1 MDKKS
6 CRKHL
11 SDKIRLNIKENRPH
25 KQAIAIA
32 YRQTE
37 KEFPGCEKV
46 FGSMR
51 RRSTRRRSMRNRRMR
66 SKKTINDG
74 GSDFFMFTETHLNT
88 PHQQYQYSS
97 TTKNNKKTVEAKYNA
112 ETGYKFKLRKD
123 IDDKSKPR
131 LTKYQENE
139 DKRSDFDRIFY
150 NKVFKKINDESLPF
164 LALSQIEDEPFEVLY

>member
-1 MDKKS
+1 MDMKKS

-11 SDKIRLNIKENRPH
+11 SNKIRLNMKENRPR

-46 FGSMR
+46 FRSMR
-51 RRSTRRRSMRNRRMR
+51 RRSMKRKR
-66 SKKTINDG
+66 SKKTKNDG

-123 IDDKSKPR
+123 IDENSKPR

-139 DKRSDFDRIFY
+139 DKSSDSDRIFY
-150 NKVFKKINDESLPF
+150 DRVLKKINDESLPF
-164 LALSQIEDEPFEVLY
+164 LALSQIEDTPFDVLY

>member
-1 MDKKS
+1 MDKKL

-11 SDKIRLNIKENRPH
+11 SNKIRLNMKENRPR

-37 KEFPGCEKV
+37 KEFSGCEKV
-46 FGSMR
+46 FRSIRRKSMR
-51 RRSTRRRSMRNRRMR
+51 R
-66 SKKTINDG
+66 KKTKNDG
-74 GSDFFMFTETHLNT
+74 GGDFFMFTETHLNT

-123 IDDKSKPR
+123 IDDKSKPT

-139 DKRSDFDRIFY
+139 DKRSDSDRIFY
-150 NKVFKKINDESLPF
+150 NKVLKKIHDESLPF
-164 LALSQIEDEPFEVLY
+164 LALSQIEDKPFDVLY

>member
-1 MDKKS
+1 M
-6 CRKHL
+6 
-11 SDKIRLNIKENRPH
+11 KENRPR

-46 FGSMR
+46 FRSMR
-51 RRSTRRRSMRNRRMR
+51 RRSMRRRSMRKRKR

-112 ETGYKFKLRKD
+112 ETGFKFKLRKD
-123 IDDKSKPR
+123 IDDKSKPT
-131 LTKYQENE
+131 LIKYQENE
-139 DKRSDFDRIFY
+139 DKRSDYDKIFY
-150 NKVFKKINDESLPF
+150 NKVLKKINDESLPF
-164 LALSQIEDEPFEVLY
+164 LALSQIEDTPFDVLY